1 MEDEQHWS
9 TAKMPANEPQLET
22 REGLRLYIND
32 VHLPSG
38 SPQSSEAIDKV
49 EAGIFMPV
57 KGLLNGY
64 ADRCEA
70 CLLAHVCDA

>member
-1 MEDEQHWS
+1 VPRRLVHQVEQ
-9 TAKMPANEPQLET
+9 T
-22 REGLRLYIND
+22 R
-32 VHLPSG
+32 
-38 SPQSSEAIDKV
+38 AMV

-70 CLLAHVCDA
+70 CLLTHVCDA